1 MSNDKWMDTMN
12 INELAGASGLMIGAL
27 GGLIA
32 IILKSRCEC
41 DLNLCYI
48 WRCHRKP
55 PPLDDDSS
63 ADEETVVPDKPTSPP
78 KGGEEEREEVAH
90 LNEPVAKRTRS
101 KSPELTYPTSP

>member
-27 GGLIA
+27 GGLLA

-55 PPLDDDSS
+55 PPLDNDSS
-63 ADEETVVPDKPTSPP
+63 AEEETLVPDAPVSPP
-78 KGGEEEREEVAH
+78 KGAVESEEGVAH
-90 LNEPVAKRTRS
+90 PTEPISKRTRS

>member
-1 MSNDKWMDTMN
+1 MDTMN

-27 GGLIA
+27 GGFIA

-55 PPLDDDSS
+55 PPLEDDSS
-63 ADEETVVPDKPTSPP
+63 AEEETIVPTPP
-78 KGGEEEREEVAH
+78 KGEEEEREPVP
-90 LNEPVAKRTRS
+90 EPVAKRTRS

>member
-1 MSNDKWMDTMN
+1 MGNEPWMDTMN

-27 GGLIA
+27 GGFIA

-55 PPLDDDSS
+55 PPLEDDSS
-63 ADEETVVPDKPTSPP
+63 AEEETIIPIPP
-78 KGGEEEREEVAH
+78 KGEDEEREPVP
-90 LNEPVAKRTRS
+90 EPVAKRTRS